1 MVNENFIIGIIK
13 PIKEGIDY
21 AFKNHKNQIL
31 SKNRAK
37 IDEYLFDI
45 NQTWNLN
52 IELLKNYIESSKKF
66 NPEQKE
72 NIIFNINN
80 LKAIVEEKKNLK
92 NEKQKLSG
100 KILMDQQILQEFKRR
115 NLENSAYFQEQMDEY
130 KENLDKKNDFVKQYE
145 KKFNEVQIYV
155 HRQVKTQKN
164 NNYNYL
170 NDYEI
175 INFINE
181 NENFNKKKNNLI
193 EDIKIIKNN
202 INNLTIENSELKKLN
217 ENNSTFFGNELAN
230 DNDKYSQ
237 LKNIILNYKKKIIN
251 IEKKNRQLK
260 MKLDDLNNIV
270 KYKENAYNENDK
282 ENIVQLEIIKESNLD
297 KLNKN
302 EKCDDVSML
311 KDINETNF
319 NDLIANKTVDM
330 INRELWDISCI
341 EKKND

>member
-72 NIIFNINN
+72 KIIFNINN

-175 INFINE
+175 INFI
-181 NENFNKKKNNLI
+181 I
-193 EDIKIIKNN
+193 
-202 INNLTIENSELKKLN
+202 
-217 ENNSTFFGNELAN
+217 TFFN
-230 DNDKYSQ
+230 D
-237 LKNIILNYKKKIIN
+237 
-251 IEKKNRQLK
+251 
-260 MKLDDLNNIV
+260 
-270 KYKENAYNENDK
+270 
-282 ENIVQLEIIKESNLD
+282 
-297 KLNKN
+297 
-302 EKCDDVSML
+302 
-311 KDINETNF
+311 F
-319 NDLIANKTVDM
+319 
-330 INRELWDISCI
+330 
-341 EKKND
+341 